1 MHIVNHRL
9 VGPNVTFRAAQSAGG
24 RLKQPTAIC
33 CHDTAG
39 SLKKFSSVK
48 WFESPDCGTS
58 AHVVIELDG
67 TVTQMVAF
75 DTIAYHAGR
84 STWKERADCNKYMI
98 GIEIVS
104 PGMMVRRGE
113 EAQLIYKTT
122 DKNGKV
128 VEKIVER
135 FPISKCE
142 EVNTKEHGKGL
153 CLPYTDAQIHVLSEV
168 CRAIADAYDS
178 VEEIVTH
185 WLISPGRKVDTTPI
199 FPLEQVRLAAFGTAK
214 LATLPVAPPAPE
226 AVPPPASVPPPVG
239 YVKAGYNSTSV
250 WALLA
255 AVFWKI
261 AEFFK
266 DKVNEGLDAV
276 MWFVGILPNVTS
288 EVKTTLTNGE
298 LMAGWLKISW
308 PKIAFPLVIA
318 CIAIAIIRHTNDKK
332 KLAQAKA
339 QVEAQQAQQ

>member
-226 AVPPPASVPPPVG
+226 AVAPPASVPPPVG
-239 YVKAGYNSTSV
+239 YVKAASESKTVG
-250 WALLA
+250 ALILA
-255 AVFWKI
+255 FFAWL
-261 AEFFK
+261 ADLFK
-266 DKVNEGLDAV
+266 DTLNAAFDWA
-276 MWFVGILPNVTS
+276 MWTVGILPNVVT

-298 LMAGWLKISW
+298 LMASWFKVSW
-308 PKIAFPLVIA
+308 PKITLYVTVA
-318 CIAIAIIRHTNDKK
+318 CIGIAVIRHVRDKRQ
-332 KLAQAKA
+332 LAQAKA
-339 QVEAQQAQQ
+339 QLETAQKG